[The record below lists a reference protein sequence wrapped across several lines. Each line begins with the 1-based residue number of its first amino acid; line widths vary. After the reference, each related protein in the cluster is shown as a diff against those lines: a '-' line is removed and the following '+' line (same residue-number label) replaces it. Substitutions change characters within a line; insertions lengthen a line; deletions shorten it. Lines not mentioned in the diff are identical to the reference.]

1 MSNNKL
7 IIKITINYVLCTV
20 SVVGCIIADLPPVA
34 VLVMLY
40 SPASATESVTAT
52 REILVGC
59 VKLTPGFVRKVSC
72 CSFSVLL
79 ASVGHC
85 TAMMHCVAL
94 RTCLS
99 SRLSCCVRWSCAV
112 TIMNLRS
119 SSGLSWTISVYLDMH
134 AARLF
139 SNTWTQRVD

>member
-7 IIKITINYVLCTV
+7 IIKITINYVLCIV
-20 SVVGCIIADLPPVA
+20 SVVGCVVADLPPVA

-72 CSFSVLL
+72 SFALLL
-79 ASVGHC
+79 ASVDHC
-85 TAMMHCVAL
+85 TAMMHCVSL
-94 RTCLS
+94 STCLS

-112 TIMNLRS
+112 TIMNPRS
-119 SSGLSWTISVYLDMH
+119 SSGLSWKISVYLDMY